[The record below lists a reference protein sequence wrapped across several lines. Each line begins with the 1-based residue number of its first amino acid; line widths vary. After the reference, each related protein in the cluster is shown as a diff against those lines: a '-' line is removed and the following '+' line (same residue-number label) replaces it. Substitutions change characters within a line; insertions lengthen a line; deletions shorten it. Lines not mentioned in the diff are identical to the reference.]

1 MKKTILRLA
10 ACAVLS
16 LATAS
21 AATIVGVELQILV
34 DVSGSV
40 SSAEYALQQAG
51 YAAAFND
58 SSVIANIA
66 ANKGGIA
73 VQVIQWSGVAQQG
86 IAIDWTHLTNAAEA
100 KAFADAVAKMPRLY
114 FGGTSAVQAALLF
127 GSAQFASNGF
137 EGKRISN
144 MVGDG
149 LCNEPAPSCG
159 LAGQAAMAKAD
170 VLVNALVV
178 SSDPAVKA
186 YYASD
191 VVTGG
196 GVVFSAN
203 SFSDFEK
210 AIIEKVRAET
220 MAEPHTAT
228 PEPSSLA
235 MIALGLGALAIRIRR
250 RTAA

>member
-1 MKKTILRLA
+1 MLHLA
-10 ACAVLS
+10 VCAVLS
-16 LATAS
+16 LAPAA

-40 SSAEYALQQAG
+40 SSAEYGLQQAG

-58 SSVIANIA
+58 AAVAANIA
-66 ANKGGIA
+66 AHKGGIA

-86 IAIDWTHLTNAAEA
+86 VAIDWTHLTNAAEA
-100 KAFADAVAKMPRLY
+100 KAFAAAVAKMPRLY

-149 LCNEPAPSCG
+149 LCNEPTPSCG
-159 LAGQAAMAKAD
+159 LAGQAAMAKAG

-196 GVVFSAN
+196 GAVFSAS

-220 MAEPHTAT
+220 MAEPDTGT
-228 PEPSSLA
+228 PEPSSWA